1 MQYILQDIEKAVKN
15 DEPISYDNILRY
27 EGERR
32 NYLLDIKVNGTQ
44 FGLPEALD
52 IMKECVKNC
61 REVYKMFWDN
71 PITPISNTTLDK
83 IKEIV
88 YKIVETNF
96 ITLK

>member
-1 MQYILQDIEKAVKN
+1 
-15 DEPISYDNILRY
+15 
-27 EGERR
+27 
-32 NYLLDIKVNGTQ
+32 
-44 FGLPEALD
+44 
-52 IMKECVKNC
+52 MKECVKNC

-96 ITLK
+96 STLK